1 MQQRAHSVA
10 AKRCCYYGHDARPD
24 SGRAG
29 PPERQGWVGKLDDLM
44 IKVTQVQRCLSRVPE
59 CSHSVLAFEVSA
71 EATDQTLTDLS

>member
-1 MQQRAHSVA
+1 
-10 AKRCCYYGHDARPD
+10 
-24 SGRAG
+24 
-29 PPERQGWVGKLDDLM
+29 VGKLDDLM